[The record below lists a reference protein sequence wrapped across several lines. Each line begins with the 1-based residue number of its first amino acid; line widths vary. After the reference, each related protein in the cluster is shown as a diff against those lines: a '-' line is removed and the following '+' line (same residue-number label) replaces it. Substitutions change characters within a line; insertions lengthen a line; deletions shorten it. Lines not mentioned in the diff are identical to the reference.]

1 MNMLTIAHTR
11 TPRLPAPEAL
21 PEINE
26 TPRSAFL
33 AGWWGGIFTGAICG
47 AGFIVVLL
55 DQLGRLKP

>member
-1 MNMLTIAHTR
+1 MNMITIAHTR

-33 AGWWGGIFTGAICG
+33 AGWWGGIFTGAVIG
-47 AGFIVVLL
+47 AGAIVVLL
-55 DQLGRLKP
+55 DQFGRLAK